1 MNKQCFQ
8 IQIIMQ
14 SPICFLNEG
23 NKVISILLKKSV

>member
-1 MNKQCFQ
+1 
-8 IQIIMQ
+8 MQ